1 MPKIS
6 FVNYRYRH
14 LMTKVLIVS
23 RLYRDLVRKV
33 FVFHHRCRC
42 FIRKVLV
49 GAIVCGLMLS
59 AWGVARAEE
68 NSAPTVQAGS
78 SQTQDTHDET
88 SVPPASAQPTSGP
101 VQQAENNLTPQVAHD
116 EAAGP
121 PQQIESDEAGGPVEQ
136 GESNLTPQ
144 AESTPSPEPAMPLT
158 SVPAASAPQTSAAAA
173 AVTDEVI
180 FREDEWVAY
189 LNLPADQEAE
199 LKRALAVKHRHKSEL
214 ADIPG
219 VWLVWV
225 DADKDQPPIIRLD
238 VKEGTPVEIDRLAP
252 LEVEGVPV
260 EEVRAD
266 QWVLIAPP
274 YGAPT
279 NFSEGTPHGQL
290 SPNAT
295 QAAGQGGASNSRT
308 NAAVSL
314 SGWSKI
320 GPVESERNCE
330 RSKAFLIWL
339 ATDPRFV
346 VHYKQVMQ
354 QRGANWSY
362 DQSKMAEMYR
372 DGICV
377 AGSDPR
383 LAGK

>member
-1 MPKIS
+1 MPKILV
-6 FVNYRYRH
+6 VNYRYRH
-14 LMTKVLIVS
+14 LMPMTIV
-23 RLYRDLVRKV
+23 VA
-33 FVFHHRCRC
+33 FAF
-42 FIRKVLV
+42 
-49 GAIVCGLMLS
+49 GLMLS
-59 AWGVARAEE
+59 ACGVARAEE
-68 NSAPTVQAGS
+68 NSAPTVQTGSRQAQVTRDGTGGPAPQGESALTPQAGS
-78 SQTQDTHDET
+78 T
-88 SVPPASAQPTSGP
+88 STTGMPSTPAQPTSASATSAPAVQAGSGQAQPTSGP
-101 VQQAENNLTPQVAHD
+101 ATS
-116 EAAGP
+116 GP
-121 PQQIESDEAGGPVEQ
+121 ATSEQ
-136 GESNLTPQ
+136 
-144 AESTPSPEPAMPLT
+144 
-158 SVPAASAPQTSAAAA
+158 AAATQPA
-173 AVTDEVI
+173 SGAVPDEVV

-238 VKEGTPVEIDRLAP
+238 VKEGMPVEIDRLAP

-266 QWVLIAPP
+266 QWFLIAPP
-274 YGAPT
+274 YAAPT
-279 NFSEGTPHGQL
+279 NVIEGTPHGQL
-290 SPNAT
+290 SPDAT
-295 QAAGQGGASNSRT
+295 QAAGQGTSNSR
-308 NAAVSL
+308 ASGAVSL

-346 VHYKQVMQ
+346 AHYKQVMQQ